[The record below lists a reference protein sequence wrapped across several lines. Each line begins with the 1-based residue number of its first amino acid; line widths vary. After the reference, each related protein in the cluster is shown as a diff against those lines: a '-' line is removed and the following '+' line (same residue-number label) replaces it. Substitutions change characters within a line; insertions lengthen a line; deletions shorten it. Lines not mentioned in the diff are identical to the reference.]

1 MIEQNYL
8 TQLSWT
14 RKQKLILDWNFD
26 RLYQKFHNRIYNSP
40 NNYHAVVAWHIN
52 DILVC
57 SKYVVCTK
65 FGMWYKPCWL
75 LFIVCSVHFLFVLS
89 MSCGMVQKSQRIGW
103 NDQNLQNFVDEYIE
117 NKISKLSSSLKPVQR
132 RGCAILFHLSS
143 SIDRYIHNIQS
154 NLFQIPIHSLH
165 LSSCKSIVS
174 LSLYC

>member
-75 LFIVCSVHFLFVLS
+75 LFIVCWIRSFLVCSKYVVWHGAKKPTNRMKWPKFTKFR
-89 MSCGMVQKSQRIGW
+89 GRIHRK
-103 NDQNLQNFVDEYIE
+103 QNFKTFI
-117 NKISKLSSSLKPVQR
+117 KSKASTASWLCNSLPFIIINR
-132 RGCAILFHLSS
+132 
-143 SIDRYIHNIQS
+143 
-154 NLFQIPIHSLH
+154 SLH
-165 LSSCKSIVS
+165 TQHTK
-174 LSLYC
+174 